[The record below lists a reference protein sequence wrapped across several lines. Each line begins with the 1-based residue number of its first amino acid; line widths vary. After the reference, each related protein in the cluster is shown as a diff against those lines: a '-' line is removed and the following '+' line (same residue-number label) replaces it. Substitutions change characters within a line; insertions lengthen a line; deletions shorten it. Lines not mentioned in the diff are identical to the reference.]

1 MSEITDTFSTAQRL
15 HPMTLIQRFLISLPA
30 FVLLLFPLLRSPDR
44 VEIFSTGTIIISALF
59 AFPFIFLRYFR
70 FRYTITPKE
79 IVILSGVLNRQQRSI
94 PIERIQNIEIE
105 QSLLPRITQTAKV
118 KIETAGSARTEGVL
132 ELVSLDKAHQIR
144 EVVRRYQLQQ
154 KEEEPAQ
161 SISPELTLEQ
171 PATPPPLFK
180 MGMNRVLLVGML
192 RFSLLYIAL
201 MFSAFQTYNPDPDE
215 IELWFTRGWLR
226 PLAEFALNSPLL
238 VTTIVVFLATILSW
252 ITGILVSL
260 NRYFGFTLTLSEN
273 KLHKKHGL
281 LTHTEGTIPLKKIQT
296 IIFRAN
302 MLMRYFGWTALE
314 VQTMGLE
321 TSQRGHQVAAPLAHQ
336 EEAQSLAQHLHTF
349 KLPDKFE
356 SVSPLTIRRA
366 LVRLFVFALLIMI
379 PLYMYWTTRV
389 IWLLPALVPLLLW
402 YAVFRYRKHGYAL
415 DAQNLYIRR
424 GVFQHYIWVIPVEK
438 FQVLYTRS
446 SVFQRR
452 LGLATLYV
460 DTAGSGAFAYPEI
473 IDIPRETASQLQNTL
488 YHLFQDFFDE
498 DTPPPLPLSVSQPL
512 VP

>member
-1 MSEITDTFSTAQRL
+1 MTDHSDTFATAQRL

-30 FVLLLFPLLRSPDR
+30 FFLLLFPLMRSPDR
-44 VEIFSTGTIIISALF
+44 IEIFSTGTVVLSALF

-105 QSLLPRITQTAKV
+105 QSLLPRLTQTAKV
-118 KIETAGSARTEGVL
+118 KIETAGSARTEGVI
-132 ELVSLDKAHQIR
+132 ELVSVERAYQIR
-144 EVVRRYQLQQ
+144 EVVRQYQREQ
-154 KEEEPAQ
+154 KGLEITSHPA
-161 SISPELTLEQ
+161 SLEQ
-171 PATPPPLFK
+171 EAAVPPPLYQMGFK
-180 MGMNRVLLVGML
+180 RVVLVGML

-201 MFSAFQTYNPDPDE
+201 VFSVFQTYNPDPDE

-226 PLAEFALNSPLL
+226 PLTEFAMNSPVLL
-238 VTTIVVFLATILSW
+238 VSISILLATILSW

-260 NRYFGFTLTLSEN
+260 NRYYGFTLRLSEN

-281 LTHTEGTIPLKKIQT
+281 LTHTEGTIPLKRIQT

-302 MLMRYFGWTALE
+302 LLMRYFGWTALE

-321 TSQRGHQVAAPLAHQ
+321 TSQRGHQVAAPLARN
-336 EEAQSLAQHLHTF
+336 EEAEALAQRMQTF
-349 KLPDKFE
+349 SMPSTFE

-366 LVRLFVFALLIMI
+366 FIRLLILTALLMT
-379 PLYMYWTTRV
+379 PLYIYWTPSV
-389 IWLLPALVPLLLW
+389 IWALPVLLPLFFW
-402 YAVFRYRKHGYAL
+402 YAILRFRKHGYAV
-415 DAQNLYIRR
+415 DARNLYIRR
-424 GVFQHYIWVIPVEK
+424 GVFQHYTWIIPIEK

-446 SVFQRR
+446 SPFQRR

-460 DTAGSGAFAYPEI
+460 DTAGAGSFAYPEV
-473 IDIPRETASQLQNTL
+473 IDIPMDLASELQERM
-488 YHLFQDFFDE
+488 YAMFQDFFDAE
-498 DTPPPLPLSVSQPL
+498 TPPPLPLHRVQS
-512 VP
+512 